1 MATALSSSVADR
13 PRRRSATRWRLLAV
27 GLTVVVGMVYT
38 VAFILV
44 LVVSQLDERRT
55 ADAIVVLG
63 AAQYNGWPS
72 PVLRARLDHA
82 LVLYRERLAPAIVVT
97 GGVGRGDKESEAMV
111 ARRYL
116 LAHHVPDSAVVVQPQ
131 GRSTQASMT
140 AVAGWLAGRGQ
151 HSAILVSDPFHM
163 FRLRLEARRTGLAAY
178 TSPTE
183 TSPISDNPVLE
194 LEYLAAEAVKV
205 PVAWVRSLEWF
216 H

>member
-1 MATALSSSVADR
+1 VKASTSSVAASRRNR
-13 PRRRSATRWRLLAV
+13 PLIGWRLLVVAV
-27 GLTVVVGMVYT
+27 MVVVAMVYT
-38 VAFILV
+38 VAFVLV
-44 LVVSQLDERRT
+44 LAFSQLDERQR

-72 PVLRARLDHA
+72 PVLRARLEHA
-82 LVLYRERLAPAIVVT
+82 LALYRERLAPMILVT
-97 GGVGRGDKESEAMV
+97 GGVGRRDKESEAIV

-116 LAHHVPDSAVVVQPQ
+116 LYHDVPDSAVVVQPQ

-140 AVAGWLAGRGQ
+140 AVAGWLAGRGL

-163 FRLRLEARRTGLAAY
+163 FRLHLEARRTGLIAY

>member
-1 MATALSSSVADR
+1 MKASTSNSSAPQRLKPLIGWHLLVVALLV
-13 PRRRSATRWRLLAV
+13 L
-27 GLTVVVGMVYT
+27 VGMIYT
-38 VAFILV
+38 VAFVLV
-44 LVVSQLDERRT
+44 LIASQLDERQN

-82 LVLYRERLAPAIVVT
+82 LALYHERLAPMIVVT
-97 GGVGRGDKESEAMV
+97 GGVGRRDKESEATV

-116 LAHHVPDSAVVVQPQ
+116 LSHDVPDSAVVVQPQ

-140 AVAGWLAGRGQ
+140 AVGNWLASRGR

-163 FRLRLEARRTGLAAY
+163 LRLRLEARRTGFTAY

-205 PVAWVRSLEWF
+205 PVAWARSLEWF

>member
-1 MATALSSSVADR
+1 MAPASSSEAV
-13 PRRRSATRWRLLAV
+13 PGRRGGAKLGWRLLAV
-27 GLTVVVGMVYT
+27 VGVVVGMVYT
-38 VAFILV
+38 VAFVLV
-44 LVVSQLDERRT
+44 LIVSQLDERRA

-72 PVLRARLDHA
+72 PVLRARLDHGLA
-82 LVLYRERLAPAIVVT
+82 LYREGLAPTIVVT

-140 AVAGWLAGRGQ
+140 AVAGWLAGRGRRT
-151 HSAILVSDPFHM
+151 AILVSDPFHM

-205 PVAWVRSLEWF
+205 PVAWVRSLDWF

>member
-1 MATALSSSVADR
+1 MAKASSSSAAQ
-13 PRRRSATRWRLLAV
+13 PRRSRPAFRWRLLVVGVLVMV
-27 GLTVVVGMVYT
+27 GLVYT
-38 VAFILV
+38 VCFVLV
-44 LVVSQLDERRT
+44 LAVSQLDERQN

-82 LVLYRERLAPAIVVT
+82 LVLYHERLAPTILVT
-97 GGVGRGDKESEAMV
+97 GGVGRRDKESEATV

-116 LAHHVPDSAVVVQPQ
+116 LSHDVPDSAVIVQPQ
-131 GRSTQASMT
+131 GRSTRASMT
-140 AVAGWLAGRGQ
+140 AVAGWLASQGR

-163 FRLRLEARRTGLAAY
+163 FRLRLEARRTGFIAY

-183 TSPISDNPVLE
+183 TSPISNNPVLE
-194 LEYLAAEAVKV
+194 LEYVAAEAVKV
-205 PVAWVRSLEWF
+205 PVAWVRGLELF

>member
-1 MATALSSSVADR
+1 VRQRGKARLV
-13 PRRRSATRWRLLAV
+13 WRLMA
-27 GLTVVVGMVYT
+27 VVGALAGMTYT
-38 VAFILV
+38 VAFVLV
-44 LVVSQLDERRT
+44 LIVSQLDERRQ

-72 PVLRARLDHA
+72 PVLRARLDHGLA
-82 LVLYRERLAPAIVVT
+82 LYREGLAPAIVVT

-140 AVAGWLAGRGQ
+140 AVAGWLAARGR
-151 HSAILVSDPFHM
+151 HTAILVSDPFHM
-163 FRLRLEARRTGLAAY
+163 FRLRLEARRTGLAAF

-183 TSPISDNPVLE
+183 TSPISSNPVLE
-194 LEYLAAEAVKV
+194 LEYLAAEAMKV
-205 PVAWVRSLEWF
+205 PVAWVRSIEPF

>member
-1 MATALSSSVADR
+1 MAPASSSEAVQG
-13 PRRRSATRWRLLAV
+13 RRGGAKLGWRLLAV
-27 GLTVVVGMVYT
+27 VGVVVGMVYT
-38 VAFILV
+38 VAFVLV
-44 LVVSQLDERRT
+44 LIVSQLDERRA

-72 PVLRARLDHA
+72 PVLRARLDHGLA
-82 LVLYRERLAPAIVVT
+82 LYREGLAPTIVVT

-140 AVAGWLAGRGQ
+140 AVAGWLAGRGRRT
-151 HSAILVSDPFHM
+151 AILVSDPFHM

-205 PVAWVRSLEWF
+205 PVAWVRSLDWF

>member
-1 MATALSSSVADR
+1 
-13 PRRRSATRWRLLAV
+13 
-27 GLTVVVGMVYT
+27 MVYT
-38 VAFILV
+38 VAFVLV
-44 LVVSQLDERRT
+44 LIVSQLDERRA

-72 PVLRARLDHA
+72 PVLRARLDHGLA
-82 LVLYRERLAPAIVVT
+82 LYREGLAPTIVVT

-140 AVAGWLAGRGQ
+140 AVAGWLAGRGRRT
-151 HSAILVSDPFHM
+151 AILVSDPFHM

-205 PVAWVRSLEWF
+205 PVAWVRSLDWF

>member
-1 MATALSSSVADR
+1 VQGRL
-13 PRRRSATRWRLLAV
+13 TRAKLGWRLLAV
-27 GLTVVVGMVYT
+27 VGVVVGMVYT
-38 VAFILV
+38 VAFLLV
-44 LVVSQLDERRT
+44 LIVSQLDERRA

-72 PVLRARLDHA
+72 PVLRARLDHGLA
-82 LVLYRERLAPAIVVT
+82 LYGEGLAPTIVVT

-140 AVAGWLAGRGQ
+140 AVAGWLAGRGLRT
-151 HSAILVSDPFHM
+151 AILVSDPFHM

-205 PVAWVRSLEWF
+205 PVAWVRSLDWF